1 MTNKEGPFYAAFEG
15 DTTGVIKQELVTYK
29 IKDGVLYKE
38 TVKRDYNNS
47 GEDYIDSSSSTPL
60 GEIKH
65 EHTA

>member
-1 MTNKEGPFYAAFEG
+1 MTNKEGPFYAAFRG

-29 IKDGVLYKE
+29 VKDGILIKE
-38 TVKRDYNNS
+38 TVQRDYNNL
-47 GEDYIDSSSSTPL
+47 GEDYIDSSTSTPL

>member
-1 MTNKEGPFYAAFEG
+1 MTNKEGPFYAAFRG

-29 IKDGVLYKE
+29 IRDGILIKE
-38 TVKRDYNNS
+38 TVQRDYS
-47 GEDYIDSSSSTPL
+47 HTGTDYIDSSSSTPL

>member
-1 MTNKEGPFYAAFEG
+1 MTNKEGPFYAAFRG

-29 IKDGVLYKE
+29 VKDGILIKE
-38 TVKRDYNNS
+38 TVQRDYNNS
-47 GEDYIDSSSSTPL
+47 GEDYIDSSISTPL

>member
-1 MTNKEGPFYAAFEG
+1 MTNKEGQIYASFRS

-29 IKDGVLYKE
+29 IRDGILIKE
-38 TVKRDYNNS
+38 TVQRDYNNS